1 MPPLWL
7 VALIAAAAAP
17 FCAAALQALLES
29 KLRRRTST
37 TLARALSTI
46 DRQERHRED
55 AESRQGEREG
65 QPGGP
70 RAETVRQG
78 KAEDGS

>member
-7 VALIAAAAAP
+7 VALIVAAAAP
-17 FCAAALQALLES
+17 FCAAALQAVLES

-46 DRQERHRED
+46 DQQERHGED
-55 AESRQGEREG
+55 AERQGEREG

-70 RAETVRQG
+70 RVETVRQG